1 MSVGKFVRFCAAGFG
16 ALAVAGAAEA
26 ADLYGGYKDEAVYI
40 PAAVWQGFYFGGHA
54 GWSWSDIGAGNN
66 ILILGS
72 SSLQLGTLSNS
83 NIFGGAQIGYNIQ
96 AGNFVLGVET
106 DLGGMDAGA
115 SGSFVDPG
123 NKSRI
128 LYVSSQGGFYGDIT
142 GRAGFSLGN
151 ALIYAKA
158 GFAFFTGGVK
168 VSDPYDGFGQNS
180 GTFTGW
186 TVGAG
191 VEYAL
196 SPNWSVKGEY
206 QYFDFDNG
214 NFSCCL
220 SSTGGRIDDN
230 ITSNTFK
237 IGVNYLVHNV
247 RSPLY

>member
-1 MSVGKFVRFCAAGFG
+1 MSVGKLVRYCAAGLG
-16 ALAVAGAAEA
+16 ALAVASAAEA
-26 ADLYGGYKDEAVYI
+26 ADVYGGYKDEPVFI
-40 PAAVWQGFYFGGHA
+40 PAAAWQGLYIGGHVGWAWTDIDA
-54 GWSWSDIGAGNN
+54 GSN

-72 SSLQLGTLSNS
+72 GTMQLGTLSNT
-83 NIFGGAQIGYNIQ
+83 NIFGGGQIGYNFQ
-96 AGNFVLGVET
+96 SGNFVYGIEI

-123 NKSRI
+123 NRNRV
-128 LYVSSQGGFYGDIT
+128 LYVKGKSGFYGDIT
-142 GRAGFSLGN
+142 GRAGFALGN
-151 ALIYAKA
+151 ALIYAKG

-168 VSDPYDGFGQNS
+168 VSDPLDGFSQNS

-196 SPNWSVKGEY
+196 NPNWTLKAEY
-206 QYFDFDNG
+206 LYFDFDNS

-220 SSTGGRIDDN
+220 SSTSGRVDTN
-230 ITSNTFK
+230 LTSNTFK
-237 IGVNYLVHNV
+237 IGFNYLVHNI